1 MSRKNYR
8 HNVNTMDSL
17 IGKPFYSNAVGAVL
31 DPNTGVELAP
41 IAPIG
46 ESIESHLNP
55 LSVSMEGI
63 NSPDLSTEQIRQ
75 GASPEISQAEIDAA
89 KVAQF
94 KANQEMGKRVA
105 EKEAML
111 KAEVEANR
119 IAEAQRLAQIEA
131 QKAASLS
138 TPIVVSTTN
147 FPSGGGGGF
156 GGGGGGEPEPSAK
169 PSAIITAKP
178 SFLKKNF
185 VPLLLVAGAI
195 FVFIKKPIK

>member
-8 HNVNTMDSL
+8 HNVNTMDSF
-17 IGKPFYSNAVGAVL
+17 IGKPFYSNVVGAVL
-31 DPNTGVELAP
+31 DPNTGVELTPA
-41 IAPIG
+41 ITIG
-46 ESIESHLNP
+46 ESLESHLNP

-147 FPSGGGGGF
+147 FPSGGGGF

>member
-1 MSRKNYR
+1 
-8 HNVNTMDSL
+8 MDSF
-17 IGKPFYSNAVGAVL
+17 IGKPFYSNVVGAVL
-31 DPNTGVELAP
+31 DPNTGVELTPA
-41 IAPIG
+41 ITIG
-46 ESIESHLNP
+46 ESLESHLNP

-147 FPSGGGGGF
+147 FPSGGGGF

-169 PSAIITAKP
+169 PSAITTAKP

>member
-1 MSRKNYR
+1 
-8 HNVNTMDSL
+8 MDSL

-31 DPNTGVELAP
+31 DPNTGVELTPA
-41 IAPIG
+41 ITIG
-46 ESIESHLNP
+46 ESLESHLNP

-63 NSPDLSTEQIRQ
+63 NSPDLSTEQIRE
-75 GASPEISQAEIDAA
+75 GATPEISQAQIDAA

-94 KANQEMGKRVA
+94 KANEEMGKRVA

-147 FPSGGGGGF
+147 FPSGGGGGGF
-156 GGGGGGEPEPSAK
+156 GGGGGGGGEPEPSAK
-169 PSAIITAKP
+169 TSAITTAKP